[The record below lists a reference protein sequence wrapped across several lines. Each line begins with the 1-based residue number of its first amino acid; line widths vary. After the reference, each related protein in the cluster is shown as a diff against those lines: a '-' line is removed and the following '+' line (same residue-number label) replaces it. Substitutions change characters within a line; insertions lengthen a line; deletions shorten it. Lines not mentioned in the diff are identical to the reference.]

1 MYPQGKDMPTEGQ
14 ETMVSSYAV
23 PADTLSVEVS
33 ELRQGVREIASRLSD
48 VEFDR
53 AERSLLRGE
62 LKTVEQRVTELF
74 EDLKNRL
81 LAVEERTSEP
91 EPAET
96 QPEPSGI
103 VLEDLAERLGQIED
117 QLDRLAAQPQSQDP
131 VTADTIREVTK
142 RQSGLEGRIDKL
154 IAELQRGE
162 EESQPAGRAL
172 EELRE
177 AVQSAT
183 VRYSEIG
190 ELKKNHLVLQ
200 NEIETLRRDQ
210 EALLNKPANGTAAR
224 LAQLETEVAA
234 QRAELRQTLKHL
246 ESMEAGL
253 AVRMQEARS
262 SGSGNAD
269 AAGLSSTLAQLNAS
283 LREDKAAWGQQSE
296 FFSSELRRFEDWN
309 RSISTGLQ
317 ETSDGLKE
325 SCHRIDSL
333 LSDVSALKQESM
345 RLRAQLQALQDRS
358 RKPAQARPSNQA
370 SQFEGE
376 LHAIREGLDQIRAFM
391 QTLAQKS

>member
-1 MYPQGKDMPTEGQ
+1 MGQAMQLVTMKCPKCGHSQEERADCVRCGIVFAKYYAMYPQGKDMPAEGQ

-117 QLDRLAAQPQSQDP
+117 QLDRLAAQPQRQDP

-200 NEIETLRRDQ
+200 NEIETLRRD
-210 EALLNKPANGTAAR
+210 
-224 LAQLETEVAA
+224 
-234 QRAELRQTLKHL
+234 
-246 ESMEAGL
+246 
-253 AVRMQEARS
+253 
-262 SGSGNAD
+262 
-269 AAGLSSTLAQLNAS
+269 
-283 LREDKAAWGQQSE
+283 
-296 FFSSELRRFEDWN
+296 
-309 RSISTGLQ
+309 
-317 ETSDGLKE
+317 
-325 SCHRIDSL
+325 
-333 LSDVSALKQESM
+333 
-345 RLRAQLQALQDRS
+345 
-358 RKPAQARPSNQA
+358 
-370 SQFEGE
+370 
-376 LHAIREGLDQIRAFM
+376 
-391 QTLAQKS
+391 